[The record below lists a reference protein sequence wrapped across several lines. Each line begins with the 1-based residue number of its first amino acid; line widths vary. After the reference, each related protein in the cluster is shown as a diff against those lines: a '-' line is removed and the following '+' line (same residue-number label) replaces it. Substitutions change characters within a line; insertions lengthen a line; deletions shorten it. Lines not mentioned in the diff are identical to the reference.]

1 METPNG
7 TNGIPCRTMDERR
20 NAAEA
25 AVIYSGIASRTMDI
39 DKDIDK
45 DTDKL
50 LIVP

>member
-7 TNGIPCRTMDERR
+7 TNGIPCRTIDERR

-25 AVIYSGIASRTMDI
+25 AVIYSGIASRIMDK

>member
-39 DKDIDK
+39 DKGGRN
-45 DTDKL
+45 L
-50 LIVP
+50 